1 MDVVGFLGIAL
12 YLFVVAVG
20 ALLLWWLIRTS
31 VRRALR
37 DHQLWLESRPSGA
50 IESPGDK

>member
-1 MDVVGFLGIAL
+1 MDVVGTLGIVL

-20 ALLLWWLIRTS
+20 ALLLWWLIRTA

-37 DHQLWLESRPSGA
+37 DHQLWLESRPSDP
-50 IESPGDK
+50 IEPAATK